1 MVVNPWVWRRPPWE
15 GLQNDGANRTRQRL
29 QDLSDQAV
37 TVTLAGSSGGE
48 LVKER
53 KRQRNRGSE
62 GGRYRQ
68 TRARGTKGVYFMVI
82 TAQAGRQVRKNTIR
96 NPKICVGFI
105 MWIIKLLE
113 LGNFMPILFNFCCD
127 SRAYSPCL
135 LFIQLNWLGN
145 WMSRSHNGFLI

>member
-1 MVVNPWVWRRPPWE
+1 M
-15 GLQNDGANRTRQRL
+15 
-29 QDLSDQAV
+29 
-37 TVTLAGSSGGE
+37 TLAGSSGGE

-82 TAQAGRQVRKNTIR
+82 TAQAGRQVRKNMIR

-105 MWIIKLLE
+105 M
-113 LGNFMPILFNFCCD
+113 
-127 SRAYSPCL
+127 
-135 LFIQLNWLGN
+135 
-145 WMSRSHNGFLI
+145 